1 LKILP
6 QRIHNSIGGW
16 VMRALMIVLCVWYSA
31 SVFSKTEILWAQYDI
46 AVLFEF
52 PEMRILYLG
61 PDFDDTDD

>member
-1 LKILP
+1 
-6 QRIHNSIGGW
+6 
-16 VMRALMIVLCVWYSA
+16 MRALMIVLCVWYSA

-61 PDFDDTDD
+61 PDTDD